1 MRNAEDLPETGC
13 QQRPLAEKEPG
24 TLLSRFEFE
33 FQSVE
38 VESALDEKEKE
49 EEDDEDE
56 DERIEGGGARGCRS
70 HTWRT
75 SHGMLEGLEV
85 KRRRKRN
92 ELIE

>member
-1 MRNAEDLPETGC
+1 
-13 QQRPLAEKEPG
+13 
-24 TLLSRFEFE
+24 
-33 FQSVE
+33 
-38 VESALDEKEKE
+38 LDEKEKE

-56 DERIEGGGARGCRS
+56 EDENRGRGRGCRERS